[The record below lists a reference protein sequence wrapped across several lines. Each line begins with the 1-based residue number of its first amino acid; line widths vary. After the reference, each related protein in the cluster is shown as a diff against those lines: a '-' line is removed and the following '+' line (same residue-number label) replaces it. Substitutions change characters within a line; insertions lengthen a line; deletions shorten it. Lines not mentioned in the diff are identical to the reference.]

1 VRVYVGLPRSAL
13 AAARAAGELGPAP
26 LGGHAVT
33 PALRESYATADAEEL
48 EYVALT
54 AAADSC
60 LPLLAA
66 SPDEPRRRYVAACE
80 VPDDAVAADPETG
93 PSGVAVRVPVAWRDV
108 KALHADDPAAAATIE
123 AAAAAYAAAMA
134 GDDDARFAVDEADG
148 WELMWFATQEA
159 DDILGAG

>member
-1 VRVYVGLPRSAL
+1 MRVYVGLTRSAL

-26 LGGHAVT
+26 LAAHAVT

-66 SPDEPRRRYVAACE
+66 SPDEPSRRYVAACD
-80 VPDDAVAADPETG
+80 VADATRDPEAGPTG
-93 PSGVAVRVPVAWRDV
+93 VVVTSPIRWRDV
-108 KALHADDPAAAATIE
+108 QALHADDPDAAATIA
-123 AAAAAYAAAMA
+123 AAAAAYQAAMA

-159 DDILGAG
+159 DDLLAQ

>member
-1 VRVYVGLPRSAL
+1 MRVYVGLLTSAL
-13 AAARAAGELGPAP
+13 AAARDTGALAPAP
-26 LGGHAVT
+26 LAAHAVT

-54 AAADSC
+54 AAADAC

-66 SPDEPRRRYVAACE
+66 APGEPRRRVVVAAD
-80 VPDDAVAADPETG
+80 VPDHAVTPDPETG
-93 PSGVAVRVPVAWRDV
+93 PSGVVVRAEIAWRDV
-108 KALHADDPAAAATIE
+108 QALHADDPAAAPTIDT
-123 AAAAAYAAAMA
+123 AAAAYAAAQA

-159 DDILGAG
+159 GDLLAN

>member
-1 VRVYVGLPRSAL
+1 MRVYVGLVRSAL
-13 AAARAAGELGPAP
+13 ATARDTSVIGPAP
-26 LGGHAVT
+26 LAAYAVT
-33 PALRESYATADAEEL
+33 GALRESYATADAEEL

-66 SPDEPRRRYVAACE
+66 APDEPRRRIVVACD
-80 VPDDAVAADPETG
+80 VPDSVVAPDPETG
-93 PSGVAVRVPVAWRDV
+93 PAGVVVNAEIPWRDV
-108 KALHADDPAAAATIE
+108 GALHADDPAAAATIE
-123 AAAAAYAAAMA
+123 AAATAYAAALA

-159 DDILGAG
+159 GDLLAN

>member
-1 VRVYVGLPRSAL
+1 MRVYVGLTRAAL
-13 AAARAAGELGPAP
+13 AAARAAGEVGPAP
-26 LGGHAVT
+26 LPGHAVT

-66 SPDEPRRRYVAACE
+66 APDEPRRRYV
-80 VPDDAVAADPETG
+80 VAADVADVTWDPEAG
-93 PSGVAVRVPVAWRDV
+93 PSGVVVTRPIPWREV
-108 KALHADDPAAAATIE
+108 QALHADDPEAAPVIE
-123 AAAAAYAAAMA
+123 AAASAYAAAMA
-134 GDDDARFAVDEADG
+134 GDDDARFTVDEADA

-159 DDILGAG
+159 DEVL